1 MKPEEAE
8 SDLSGSVNRR
18 WVLAKRPTGTIGRE
32 NFRWEEA
39 PVPSPAD
46 GQVLV
51 KNLWLSLDPTQILFT
66 YEGSGENTIPLG
78 GVMRCIASGQ
88 VAESR
93 LKGFSPG
100 DVVQGWFGWEDF
112 TVIDD
117 RPQLAPALFPL
128 TKVPPDVAP
137 DLAVGALGLTGM
149 AAYLGTMDVAEPKPG
164 ETFVVSS
171 AAGGVGSVAGQIAKI
186 HGSRVIGIAG
196 GKERCERV
204 VRELGFDGA
213 IDRRTEDIG
222 ASLDRLCPQG
232 VDVFFDNNALPAM
245 LNTVLARM
253 RPLGRVVLCGASQY
267 YIGEQSTAG
276 LDYVSIIMKRVR
288 MEGVYA
294 NDCSD
299 RLPEARAALG
309 GWIGEGKL
317 KPVEDVVV
325 GLEGAPSA
333 LQRVFS
339 GANFGKQLLKV

>member
-1 MKPEEAE
+1 
-8 SDLSGSVNRR
+8 LSRSINRR
-18 WVLAKRPTGTIGRE
+18 WVLAKRPAGSVSRE
-32 NFRWEEA
+32 NFRWEES
-39 PVPSPAD
+39 PVPSPAE

-66 YEGSGENTIPLG
+66 YEGMGENTVPLG
-78 GVMRCIASGQ
+78 GVMRCIASGK

-93 LKGFSPG
+93 LPGFSPG
-100 DVVQGWFGWEDF
+100 DVVQGWFGWEDY

-117 RPQLAPALFPL
+117 RPQLTPDLFPM
-128 TKVPPDVAP
+128 TKVPADIAP
-137 DLAVGALGLTGM
+137 DLAVGTLGLTGI
-149 AAYLGTMDVAEPKPG
+149 AAYLGMVDIAKPKPG

-171 AAGGVGSVAGQIAKI
+171 AAGGVGSVAGQIAKM
-186 HGSRVIGIAG
+186 HGSRVIGITG

-222 ASLDRLCPQG
+222 ARLDQLCPEG

-245 LNTVLARM
+245 MNVLLARM
-253 RPLGRVVLCGASQY
+253 RPLGRVVLCGATQY
-267 YIGEQSTAG
+267 YIGEQSTGG
-276 LDYVSIIMKRVR
+276 LDYVSLIMKRVR

-294 NDCSD
+294 NECVD
-299 RLPEARAALG
+299 RYPEARKALG
-309 GWIGEGKL
+309 GWIKEGKL

-325 GLEGAPSA
+325 GLENAPEA
-333 LQRVFS
+333 LQRVFA